1 MKLSR
6 DKITGIYCIVDDL
19 LKSIEHSEDKRRRI
33 SDSEVRRRRNP
44 IKIWIGFLLH
54 RNDKTKFGLYKPTV
68 IIMNIEQGIMNVE
81 GSKVEIRM
89 NEFQNS
95 VFVSIPNYYS
105 LFLVQYSLF
114 PLLGIK
120 TDIH

>member
-1 MKLSR
+1 
-6 DKITGIYCIVDDL
+6 
-19 LKSIEHSEDKRRRI
+19 
-33 SDSEVRRRRNP
+33 
-44 IKIWIGFLLH
+44 
-54 RNDKTKFGLYKPTV
+54 
-68 IIMNIEQGIMNVE
+68 MNIEQGIMNVE

-95 VFVSIPNYYS
+95 VFVSIPNHYS

-120 TDIH
+120 TDIHKLQKARPSGT

>member
-1 MKLSR
+1 MSVLIPNVVK
-6 DKITGIYCIVDDL
+6 
-19 LKSIEHSEDKRRRI
+19 
-33 SDSEVRRRRNP
+33 
-44 IKIWIGFLLH
+44 
-54 RNDKTKFGLYKPTV
+54 
-68 IIMNIEQGIMNVE
+68 IMNIEQGIMNVE

-89 NEFQNS
+89 NELENS
-95 VFVSIPNYYS
+95 VFVRIPNHYS